1 MKDLIVVATITA
13 KEGHEVLVREAL
25 EKVVPPSRAEAGCLR
40 YDLHIDLGN
49 HASFVVLEA
58 WRDEAALAEH
68 ETTPHFLELVKTV
81 GGKADIQVLK
91 LNQVSLG

>member
-13 KEGHEVLVREAL
+13 KDGHEVLVREAL
-25 EKVVPPSRAEAGCLR
+25 EKIVPPSRAEAGCIR

-49 HASFVVLEA
+49 HASFVMLEA

-68 ETTPHFLELVKTV
+68 EATPHFRELVQAV

-91 LNQVSLG
+91 LNQISPD